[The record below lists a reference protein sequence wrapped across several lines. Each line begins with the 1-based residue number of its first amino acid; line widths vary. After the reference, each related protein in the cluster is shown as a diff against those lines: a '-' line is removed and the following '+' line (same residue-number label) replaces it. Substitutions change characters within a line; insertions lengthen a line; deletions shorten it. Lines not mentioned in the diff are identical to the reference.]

1 MKSQIN
7 FDTLEYMEELKK
19 SGLTQEQA
27 EGITKATAKAF
38 IQMADLKEL
47 ATKTNLLT
55 LELSLKSFIVKSFLL
70 GISALGTIQALI
82 QHFIK

>member
-1 MKSQIN
+1 MNTQIN

-38 IQMADLKEL
+38 VQMVDIKSL
-47 ATKTNLLT
+47 ATKNEIS
-55 LELSLKSFIVKSFLL
+55 ELKIILKEMELRTYKVILSMFIAF
-70 GISALGTIQALI
+70 GFI
-82 QHFIK
+82 QHFFK